1 MKVLLLAALILFFA
15 SFSNASVVSPS
26 FGDYKKI
33 AANQGYGEKRPV
45 TSLGEAKKALGEYFS
60 KKHVRIGEIREKE
73 LLFEAEILDKKDQVI
88 DKVIIDKRTG
98 RIRSIY

>member
-1 MKVLLLAALILFFA
+1 MKVLVLMTSILLFA
-15 SFSNASVVSPS
+15 SFSDAAMASPS
-26 FGDYKKI
+26 YRGYKDI

-45 TSLGEAKKALGEYFS
+45 ANRDEAKKALGEYFS
-60 KKHVRIGEIREKE
+60 KKKVRIGEITEKE
-73 LLFEAEILDKKDQVI
+73 LLFEAEILDKDGQVI